1 MSIFHKFVEWVKP
14 HIEDSIQDFK
24 KTPKDVDNAIR
35 NKILRQPQTLRDF
48 NITTTIRQWEL
59 KDTLC
64 DFHNNYHKDIN
75 TWIANRLISVMNME
89 NFPININIHEQIYQD
104 LIATEAIQDENDKK
118 KEEEKILNQLTSQDI
133 FSLQIYNYNSNF
145 WNTHIKDWNDLNKL
159 MLFKPHTPRPEK
171 PNEVPVEPTKSDFQN
186 EEDYTIARKAWKKE
200 FKNREKEVREYED
213 RTEKT
218 ERMKAILKVGPFNRL
233 WNWALKRVN
242 ALLERWLWAWV
253 QHTIEFFFRP
263 NIIEMDPDEEEAI
276 RHILIDVKYWNKKV
290 FIVLNH
296 ETFANIPIT
305 IVKFMKVAH
314 ELWIENVNEYF
325 TTMIWPLLATYQTQ
339 TDLLNTLSSTLVTH
353 PADNK
358 IPWAKRISNHQ
369 QQNARI
375 QLEKDLSKDNP
386 KGQIYFCAP
395 SGTRDIVH
403 YGDNWVPM
411 IFTPDESRGSNMTT
425 TRLLKWLYSQNPKL
439 KVYAISTNTTE
450 LKRPNPEQWVS
461 PNNNKRNKNATVSMH
476 LEEIDMNNFSTE
488 TLVDTL
494 VKNITHPIPSSK
506 DRKPSRS
513 LIKRKLTK
521 WKHYYD
527 RDEHWKV
534 EEVQC
539 WIKIPQDIFKYVKK
553 LTKTDEY
560 KETGKLP
567 SYIFNQDGNLD
578 YDIIRSHIQEQTENT
593 K

>member
-263 NIIEMDPDEEEAI
+263 
-276 RHILIDVKYWNKKV
+276 
-290 FIVLNH
+290 
-296 ETFANIPIT
+296 
-305 IVKFMKVAH
+305 
-314 ELWIENVNEYF
+314 
-325 TTMIWPLLATYQTQ
+325 
-339 TDLLNTLSSTLVTH
+339 
-353 PADNK
+353 
-358 IPWAKRISNHQ
+358 
-369 QQNARI
+369 
-375 QLEKDLSKDNP
+375 
-386 KGQIYFCAP
+386 
-395 SGTRDIVH
+395 
-403 YGDNWVPM
+403 
-411 IFTPDESRGSNMTT
+411 
-425 TRLLKWLYSQNPKL
+425 
-439 KVYAISTNTTE
+439 
-450 LKRPNPEQWVS
+450 
-461 PNNNKRNKNATVSMH
+461 
-476 LEEIDMNNFSTE
+476 
-488 TLVDTL
+488 
-494 VKNITHPIPSSK
+494 
-506 DRKPSRS
+506 
-513 LIKRKLTK
+513 
-521 WKHYYD
+521 
-527 RDEHWKV
+527 
-534 EEVQC
+534 
-539 WIKIPQDIFKYVKK
+539 
-553 LTKTDEY
+553 
-560 KETGKLP
+560 GK
-567 SYIFNQDGNLD
+567 
-578 YDIIRSHIQEQTENT
+578 
-593 K
+593 